1 MCLIVLV
8 PFGPV
13 FDCGASTPHIYSH
26 RATVE
31 REMTKIY
38 VSKGTAGEQAG
49 YVLNV
54 YTSCDHGC
62 KYCYTKQGVFRHLS
76 AQPVVPRTRF
86 KDVARQLRE
95 RRIDSRT
102 RMDQETP
109 ILLSL
114 MSDPYNRKELSY
126 GHTRDVLTLLLER
139 GARVSVLTKGGRRCL
154 RDLDLLCAHHDRV
167 AVGATLTFITP
178 SDSRRWEPHAALPRE
193 RIDALRILHNNGIQ
207 TWASIEPVLDPEQ
220 SLRVIE
226 EAAEWVDAFRIG
238 KLNHG
243 DALDRLYDKELPVS
257 LTEIENSVD
266 WGQFGRDAIALL
278 EGLGKSYGINHGLR
292 VAMRHPLK
300 PGSKLTGTRVNA

>member
-1 MCLIVLV
+1 
-8 PFGPV
+8 
-13 FDCGASTPHIYSH
+13 
-26 RATVE
+26 
-31 REMTKIY
+31 MTKIY
-38 VSKGTAGEQAG
+38 VSKGTAGEQVG

-62 KYCYTKQGVFRHLS
+62 KYCYTKQGVFRNLS
-76 AQPVVPRTRF
+76 VQPVVPKTRF
-86 KDVARQLRE
+86 KDVARQLRKS
-95 RRIDSRT
+95 RIDSKT
-102 RMDQETP
+102 RMDRQTP

-139 GARVSVLTKGGRRCL
+139 GARVSLLTKGGRRCL
-154 RDLDLLCAHHDRV
+154 RDLDLFCAHRDRV
-167 AVGATLTFITP
+167 AVGATLTFINP

-207 TWASIEPVLDPEQ
+207 TWANIEPVLDPEQ

-226 EAAEWVDAFRIG
+226 EAAEWADAFRVG

-243 DALDRLYDKELPVS
+243 EALDRLYGEELPVS
-257 LTEIENSVD
+257 LAEVENSVD

-278 EGLGKSYGINHGLR
+278 NELGKSYAINHDLR
-292 VAMRHPLK
+292 VSMQHPLK
-300 PGSKLTGTRVNA
+300 HGLGLTGPCINV